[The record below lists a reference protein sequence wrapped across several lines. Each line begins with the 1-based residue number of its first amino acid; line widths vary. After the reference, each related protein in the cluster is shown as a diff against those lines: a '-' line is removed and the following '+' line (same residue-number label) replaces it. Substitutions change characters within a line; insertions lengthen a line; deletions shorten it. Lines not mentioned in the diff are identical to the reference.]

1 MSECSPHHPQ
11 LLSPT
16 HQRRGGAYGG
26 TSTVWSCDQATWIL
40 SMGWLLGC
48 LSAPAK
54 ASMDSICFDNRK
66 VSDSGLQGPGFRLLG
81 CECSQMGQCW
91 LQWSK
96 SGTELEASLKHD
108 LPAGP
113 LAGAKSQV
121 GKILPG
127 GGALER
133 AGKGDRKSWF
143 SQLT

>member
-1 MSECSPHHPQ
+1 M
-11 LLSPT
+11 
-16 HQRRGGAYGG
+16 
-26 TSTVWSCDQATWIL
+26 WSCDQATWIL

-66 VSDSGLQGPGFRLLG
+66 VSDSGLQGPGFHLLG

-91 LQWSK
+91 LQCLSQGLSW
-96 SGTELEASLKHD
+96 EASLKHD
-108 LPAGP
+108 LGQLVPGP
-113 LAGAKSQV
+113 LTGAKSQV

-133 AGKGDRKSWF
+133 AEKGTGRVGSAN
-143 SQLT
+143 